1 MEPVVKKLLCVAA
14 LVLLPSVAAAQQRP
28 LVTEDPEVVGPGQVL
43 LELGFDQLWEQRY
56 PASGLQGTLLRAP
69 TFGVSIG
76 LGIAEIQIDGAAF
89 QRLQVKERFD
99 APLDDLL
106 DFTGDSTSSIDDFT
120 VGTKI
125 RLMTE
130 SPGRPA
136 LGIRFATKLP
146 NASNEKGLGR
156 DTTDFYASVLLAK
169 TVQSLRIVGNA
180 GVGILGNPVSGNQ
193 QNDVLT
199 YGLSVARAL
208 TQGSEVVGE
217 INGRIHT
224 SDIAAAPGTESS
236 AIARGGLRF
245 TKGPVRID
253 GGVIL
258 GIMENDPTFGVTA
271 GLTWVFNAFTI
282 QP

>member
-1 MEPVVKKLLCVAA
+1 MKNLLCAAA
-14 LVLLPSVAAAQQRP
+14 LVMLPSVASAQQRP

-69 TFGVSIG
+69 TFGVSVG

-89 QRLQVKERFD
+89 QRLQIKERFD

-106 DFTGDSTSSIDDFT
+106 DFTGDRTSSIDDFT

-146 NASNEKGLGR
+146 NASNEKGLGL

-180 GVGILGNPVSGNQ
+180 GVGILGDAVSGNQ

-208 TQGSEVVGE
+208 TQAAEVVGE
-217 INGRIHT
+217 VNGRMHT
-224 SDIAAAPGTESS
+224 SDIEAAPGTQSS

-258 GIMENDPTFGVTA
+258 GIMENDPKFGVTA

>member
-1 MEPVVKKLLCVAA
+1 MKKLLCAA
-14 LVLLPSVAAAQQRP
+14 VLVLLPSVAAAQQRP

-89 QRLQVKERFD
+89 QRLQIKERFD

-106 DFTGDSTSSIDDFT
+106 DFTGDRTSSIDDFT

-125 RLMTE
+125 RLMRE

-136 LGIRFATKLP
+136 LGLRFATKLP
-146 NASNEKGLGR
+146 NASNEKGLGL

-169 TVQSLRIVGNA
+169 TIQSLRVVGNA
-180 GVGILGNPVSGNQ
+180 GVGILGNPVNGNQ

-217 INGRIHT
+217 INGRLHT
-224 SDIAAAPGTESS
+224 SDIDAAPGTQSS

-245 TKGPVRID
+245 TKGPVRLD

-258 GIMENDPTFGVTA
+258 GIMENDPKFGVTA